1 MGILGTKI
9 LHKREVRCSKM
20 ILFLFLTAFSN
31 AEGFPSEP
39 EENGLFS
46 RDMQDSL
53 AKSFGSIK
61 ILSELIMMKEQ
72 KKVVKEM
79 EENLSPVIICE
90 HKDSVEIQRELKEQ
104 KTVAKERML
113 NIQAEMTEM
122 MECLLRSKENIAES
136 ISACTAAL
144 EESIQDAIDRATPKK
159 EDHVGISDPA
169 VLITGGYG

>member
-1 MGILGTKI
+1 MKILGTKI
-9 LHKREVRCSKM
+9 LNKREVRCSKM

-79 EENLSPVIICE
+79 EENLSPVINCE

-122 MECLLRSKENIAES
+122 KECLLRSKENIAES

-144 EESIQDAIDRATPKK
+144 EESIQDAIDWATPKK
-159 EDHVGISDPA
+159 EDHVGISDP
-169 VLITGGYG
+169 GESQD